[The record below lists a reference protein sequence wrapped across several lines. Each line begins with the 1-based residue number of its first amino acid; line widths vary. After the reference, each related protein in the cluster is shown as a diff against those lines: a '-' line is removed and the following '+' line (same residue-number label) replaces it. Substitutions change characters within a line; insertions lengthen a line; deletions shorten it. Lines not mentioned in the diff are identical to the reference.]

1 MTHVCAFSR
10 TRDHMCCGH
19 ALSLQESLA
28 RLAPRCLA
36 PVMCSQLVPLLL
48 DLSIFPMPQL
58 GELKGP
64 DEYMQFIAVYKGAF
78 QDMAFTIE
86 DQFATDNKVATRWI
100 ATVTDTGREAGEQQI
115 AIDGVTITHH
125 DDGGKVV
132 GEWGVWDTHTLLE
145 SAAAPKIF
153 GQLSIKV

>member
-1 MTHVCAFSR
+1 MSEQNMQIVR
-10 TRDHMCCGH
+10 
-19 ALSLQESLA
+19 
-28 RLAPRCLA
+28 RLLEEVWTQGNVDLLPE
-36 PVMCSQLVPLLL
+36 LVAA
-48 DLSIFPMPQL
+48 DCRAHPMPQL

-115 AIDGVTITHH
+115 AIDGVTVTHH

-145 SAAAPKIF
+145 SAAAPQIY